1 MYYNALTHFAR
12 AHRYLAFENSAI
24 KDYVSEKV
32 FDGILAGT
40 VPVYFGAPTVD
51 KLLPSPSAIVKI
63 SDFPGPREL
72 AAYLTNVGRD
82 KEKYESL
89 LAWKN
94 NPRSTE
100 VDAFQEVIDSTGYK
114 YTSLCR
120 ICEKLAMD
128 SN

>member
-1 MYYNALTHFAR
+1 MYSCHK
-12 AHRYLAFENSAI
+12 HRYLAFENSAI

-51 KLLPSPSAIVKI
+51 KLLPNPSAIIKI

-72 AAYLTNVGRD
+72 AAHLSSIGKD
-82 KEKYESL
+82 QEKYENL
-89 LAWKN
+89 LAWKH
-94 NPRSTE
+94 NPSKTKI
-100 VDAFQEVIDSTGYK
+100 DAFQKVIDSTGYK

-120 ICEKLAMD
+120 ICEKLA
-128 SN
+128 SV